1 MKGTTMQFYTA
12 NTNGAG
18 HVHPMLHEV
27 FQKVFMK
34 RPSLR
39 YVATPDAVNSANEVY
54 AFQIYDGVEFVGE
67 IAWERYRPGRTT
79 LDEEKIRYKISSP
92 FICKER
98 SPRNTLITTNTRS
111 AVNTLLDD
119 KAIRKREPSE
129 LIAKK
134 IGEAKY
140 MTDELVRKSRWGIS
154 ARHSETD
161 ILKFILKVADGE
173 LPNLDD
179 FPKIKASVTDDNRTA
194 MANFEIATGIME
206 AVGKEQ
212 FYLVEYE
219 IDESI
224 TAYSAITKEK
234 IYQGNSTYELP
245 SWVQSK
251 LAMLKMIDKGQA
263 IRNVGAKL
271 DSERIVGPEVVYIVL
286 DGEIPDLIE

>member
-1 MKGTTMQFYTA
+1 MQFYTA

-39 YVATPDAVNSANEVY
+39 YVATPNAVSGANEVY
-54 AFQIYDGVEFVGE
+54 AFQIYDGVEYVGE
-67 IAWERYRPGRTT
+67 IAWKRYRPGRTT
-79 LDEEKIRYKISSP
+79 LSEEKFTYQISSP

-98 SPRNTLITTNTRS
+98 SPRNTIVTTNTRS
-111 AVNTLLDD
+111 AVNTLLDE
-119 KAIRKREPSE
+119 KVIRKREPSE
-129 LIAKK
+129 LVEKK
-134 IGEAKY
+134 LNEAK
-140 MTDELVRKSRWGIS
+140 MMVDELVRKSRWGMS
-154 ARHSETD
+154 VRHSETD

-173 LPNLDD
+173 MPNLDD
-179 FPKIKASVTDDNRTA
+179 FPKLKASVTDDNRKC
-194 MANFEIATGIME
+194 MDNFEIATGIME

-245 SWVQSK
+245 PLVQSK

-271 DSERIVGPEVVYIVL
+271 DSERIVGPDVVYIVL

>member
-1 MKGTTMQFYTA
+1 MQFYTA
-12 NTNGAG
+12 NTNGEG
-18 HVHPMLHEV
+18 HVHPVLHEV

-39 YVATPDAVNSANEVY
+39 YVGIPNKVSGANEVY
-54 AFQIYDGVEFVGE
+54 AFQIYDGVEYVGD
-67 IAWERYRPGRTT
+67 IAWKVYRPTRTT
-79 LDEEKIRYKISSP
+79 LSEEKFAYQISSP

-98 SPRNTLITTNTRS
+98 SPRNTIITTNARS
-111 AVNTLLDD
+111 AVSTLLDE
-119 KAIRKREPSE
+119 KVIRKREPSE
-129 LIAKK
+129 LVNKK
-134 IGEAKY
+134 INEAK
-140 MTDELVRKSRWGIS
+140 MMVDEMLRKSRWPIS
-154 ARHSETD
+154 ARYSETD

-173 LPNLDD
+173 MPNLDD
-179 FPKIKASVTDDNRTA
+179 FPKIKASVTDSNREA

-206 AVGKEQ
+206 AVDKEQ

-234 IYQGNSTYELP
+234 IYQGSSTYELP

-271 DSERIVGPEVVYIVL
+271 DSERIVGPDVVYIVL

>member
-1 MKGTTMQFYTA
+1 MQFYTA

-39 YVATPDAVNSANEVY
+39 YVGTPNAVSGAEVY

-67 IAWERYRPGRTT
+67 IAWRRYRPSRTT
-79 LDEEKIRYKISSP
+79 LSEEKFMYQISSP

-98 SPRNTLITTNTRS
+98 SPRDTIMTTNTRS
-111 AVNTLLDD
+111 AVNTLLDE
-119 KAIRKREPSE
+119 KVIRKREPSE
-129 LIAKK
+129 LVEKK
-134 IGEAKY
+134 LNEVRMMA
-140 MTDELVRKSRWGIS
+140 DELVRKSRWGMS

-173 LPNLDD
+173 MPNLDD

-194 MANFEIATGIME
+194 MANFEIATGIMK
-206 AVGKEQ
+206 AVDKEQ

-219 IDESI
+219 IDESL

-245 SWVQSK
+245 PLVQSK

-271 DSERIVGPEVVYIVL
+271 DSERVVGPDVVYIVL

>member
-1 MKGTTMQFYTA
+1 MQFYTA

-39 YVATPDAVNSANEVY
+39 YVATPEAVSSANEVY

-67 IAWERYRPGRTT
+67 IAWRRYRPSRTT
-79 LDEEKIRYKISSP
+79 LSEEKFMYQISSP

-98 SPRNTLITTNTRS
+98 SPRDTIMTTNTRS
-111 AVNTLLDD
+111 AVNTLLDE
-119 KAIRKREPSE
+119 KVIRKREPSE
-129 LIAKK
+129 LVEKK
-134 IGEAKY
+134 LNEVRMMA
-140 MTDELVRKSRWGIS
+140 DELVRKSRWGMS

-173 LPNLDD
+173 MPNLDD

-206 AVGKEQ
+206 AVDKEQ

-219 IDESI
+219 IDESL

-245 SWVQSK
+245 PLVQSK

-271 DSERIVGPEVVYIVL
+271 DSERVVGPDVVYIVL